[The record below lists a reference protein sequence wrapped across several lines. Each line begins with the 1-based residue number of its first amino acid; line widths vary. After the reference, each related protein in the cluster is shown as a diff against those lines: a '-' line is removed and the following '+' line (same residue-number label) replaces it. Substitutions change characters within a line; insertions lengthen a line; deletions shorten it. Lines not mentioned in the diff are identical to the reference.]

1 MSQLLPLN
9 QDSDSMTEPR
19 ELATSDVYDSKKSS
33 LKSAGIIESRW
44 MRWGAALMLLALLAG
59 SMLLSHKTA
68 EPLGSLNPALTGL
81 QNGTDLLVR
90 AYQIPDPSLTLS
102 GQRSFS
108 GTLQARYQSL
118 LGFRVAGKIV
128 ERFVEVGQHVQKG
141 QVLFRLDPTDFDL
154 QLQVAQAD
162 LAAARSQ
169 LVKIEAE
176 TGG

>member
-9 QDSDSMTEPR
+9 QHSDSISEPR
-19 ELATSDVYDSKKSS
+19 ELATNDVYDSKKASS
-33 LKSAGIIESRW
+33 KSGGIIESRW
-44 MRWGAALMLLALLAG
+44 MRWGAASMLLALLAG

-141 QVLFRLDPTDFDL
+141 QIATRADRGRGATLGGFDQDPIDISI
-154 QLQVAQAD
+154 
-162 LAAARSQ
+162 RS
-169 LVKIEAE
+169 
-176 TGG
+176 